1 VLLDLGFLFQ
11 AEFKFLLNEVGV
23 AGKTEWVIESKD
35 NFDIRFDA
43 TTPLSDYARVG
54 LIFKHSF
61 EEEETY
67 YSQFSAW
74 VNEDQVLQSLHENSG
89 RIDLKK
95 KLSIMDLL
103 ALTNLDSGTKPEKVM
118 N

>member
-1 VLLDLGFLFQ
+1 
-11 AEFKFLLNEVGV
+11 V
-23 AGKTEWVIESKD
+23 AGKTEWVIESRD

-43 TTPLSDYARVG
+43 TTPLSDYSRVG

-74 VNEDQVLQSLHENSG
+74 VNEDQVLQSIHENSD
-89 RIDLKK
+89 RNNLKN
-95 KLSIMDLL
+95 KLPIMDLL
-103 ALTNLDSGTKPEKVM
+103 AETNLDFGTKPGRVM
-118 N
+118 K